1 MFERD
6 PHIYALADAAYR
18 TMKRRNQD
26 TCIVISGKA
35 VWARGANVL
44 RVCYNLGIPL
54 SSGQIIC
61 SRFHLCCALSLL
73 TLPLIFFPLPFA
85 R

>member
-26 TCIVISGKA
+26 TCIVISGMPA
-35 VWARGANVL
+35 AEYVL
-44 RVCYNLGIPL
+44 SVCLV
-54 SSGQIIC
+54 
-61 SRFHLCCALSLL
+61 CA
-73 TLPLIFFPLPFA
+73 
-85 R
+85 